1 MSASPLDHNDVNA
14 IMGAL
19 FDINAKAD
27 RILDLLLEDD
37 DEEEEED
44 DDYA

>member
-1 MSASPLDHNDVNA
+1 
-14 IMGAL
+14 MGAL